1 MNKQLLS
8 NAGALLLLLLVASNS
23 KLLAQSTDPVPAPIS
38 KDSAW
43 TTGGNFGL
51 FFQQVALSNWAG
63 GGENAIAYGGEVN
76 LYANKRRRN
85 HTWFNSLIA
94 GYGLAKIGDDDAVK
108 NNDLLIIISQ
118 YGRNMKNP
126 KWQYSAGVD
135 FRTQFADGFLLDGAA
150 DGTDSLI
157 STFMAPGYLSPYIG
171 FTYKPNDNFSAT
183 IAPVMQKMTFVL
195 SDELADVGA
204 YGVDPGENF
213 RSEIG
218 WSVTSAYQKEIMK
231 NVNLKANLLL
241 FGAYEDQRHIDVNLD
256 VFLNFK
262 VNEYITTNF
271 SVQAIYDHDIKIED
285 GDSIGPRLQLR
296 NVLNIGLTYNFGEKR
311 QEE

>member
-1 MNKQLLS
+1 MKKT
-8 NAGALLLLLLVASNS
+8 LLLTLLITGLISTVS
-23 KLLAQSTDPVPAPIS
+23 AQDTEPSAVPIS
-38 KDSAW
+38 RDSAW
-43 TTGGNFGL
+43 TTGGNVGL
-51 FFQQVALSNWAG
+51 FFQQVALNNWAG

-85 HTWFNSLIA
+85 HTWFNSLVA
-94 GYGLAKIGDDDAVK
+94 GYGLAKIGDDAAVK
-108 NNDLLIIISQ
+108 NNDLLIINSQ
-118 YGRNMKNP
+118 YGRNLKNP
-126 KWQYSAGVD
+126 KWQMSAGID
-135 FRTQFADGFLLDGAA
+135 FRTQFDDGFLLEGAA

-157 STFMAPGYLSPYIG
+157 SSYMEPGYLSPYLG

-183 IAPVMQKMTFVL
+183 IAPVMQKMTFVMN
-195 SDELADVGA
+195 DELADLGA
-204 YGVDPGENF
+204 YGVDPGDNF

-218 WSVTSAYQKEIMK
+218 WSLTSGYQKEIMK

-241 FGAYEDQRHIDVNLD
+241 FASYEEQRHIDVNFDL
-256 VFLNFK
+256 FLNFK

-285 GDSIGPRLQLR
+285 GDSLGPRLQLR

-311 QEE
+311 LEE